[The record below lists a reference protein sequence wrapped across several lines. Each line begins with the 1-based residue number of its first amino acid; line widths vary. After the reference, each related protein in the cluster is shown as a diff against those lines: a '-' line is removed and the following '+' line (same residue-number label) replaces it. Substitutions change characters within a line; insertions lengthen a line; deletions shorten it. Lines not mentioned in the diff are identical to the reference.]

1 MLPQHVA
8 CHCPSLAEGTHSH
21 AISDCWTFQVP
32 SVSQLLG
39 SLSGSGVQHPNVSG
53 NTLRLAVPARIQEP
67 MLHNTTGY
75 DKVTLQ

>member
-53 NTLRLAVPARIQEP
+53 NTLKTSGACQNPGANAAQYNWL
-67 MLHNTTGY
+67 
-75 DKVTLQ
+75 